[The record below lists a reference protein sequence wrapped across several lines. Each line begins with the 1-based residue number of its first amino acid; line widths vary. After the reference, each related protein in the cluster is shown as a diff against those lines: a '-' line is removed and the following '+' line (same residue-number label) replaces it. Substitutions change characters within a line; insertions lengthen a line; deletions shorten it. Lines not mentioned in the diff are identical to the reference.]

1 MATPYLVEA
10 VEATETEL
18 LPGEDVQ
25 EPNDLEFYLLGRV
38 EGRTGADFRS
48 TTAWDDPMDLVG
60 KMKLHRKYLSGPSGY
75 SR

>member
-1 MATPYLVEA
+1 VEP
-10 VEATETEL
+10 VEECETGL
-18 LPGEDVQ
+18 LPGEEIQ
-25 EPNDLEFYLLGRV
+25 EPNDLEFFLLGRI

-48 TTAWDDPMDLVG
+48 TTNWDDPENLVG